1 MPVAAP
7 PANTPV
13 VDAFAQQLG
22 VLLGKF
28 KITTV
33 VVVAQDPKTGQ
44 QKLFAP
50 SPGAIQATRALAA
63 EKYNLV
69 APENI
74 VSESDDSSTTG
85 WPDT

>member
-1 MPVAAP
+1 MPAP

-22 VLLGKF
+22 VLLGRF

-33 VVVAQDPKTGQ
+33 VVVAQDPQTGQ

-50 SPGAIQATRALAA
+50 SPTAIAATRALVAD
-63 EKYNLV
+63 KYNLV
-69 APENI
+69 APEN
-74 VSESDDSSTTG
+74 VMPESDDGGETG